1 MAKGI
6 LFTEEQKKKYDYV
19 RTTLTEMLRKILQD
33 ERFCADYVVMPN
45 GDEIVAVSF
54 NNKHSV
60 KNIDVTADSLLALTR
75 DVLKHF

>member
-1 MAKGI
+1 MAKGR
-6 LFTEEQKKKYDYV
+6 LLTEEQKRKYDYV
-19 RTTLTEMLRKILQD
+19 RTTLTEVLRKTLD
-33 ERFCADYVVMPN
+33 NDHFYATYVVMPN

-54 NNKHSV
+54 NNEYSV

>member
-1 MAKGI
+1 MIKSDDYQ
-6 LFTEEQKKKYDYV
+6 EKYDYV

-33 ERFCADYVVMPN
+33 EHFCADYVVMPN

>member
-1 MAKGI
+1 MI
-6 LFTEEQKKKYDYV
+6 LSNEYQEKYDYV

-33 ERFCADYVVMPN
+33 EHFCADYVVMPN

>member
-1 MAKGI
+1 MVLPDKY
-6 LFTEEQKKKYDYV
+6 LEKYDYV
-19 RTTLTEMLRKILQD
+19 RTTLTEMLREILQD

-75 DVLKHF
+75 DVLKYF

>member
-1 MAKGI
+1 MI
-6 LFTEEQKKKYDYV
+6 HSDEYQEKYDYV
-19 RTTLTEMLRKILQD
+19 RTTLTEVLRKTLD
-33 ERFCADYVVMPN
+33 NDHFYANYVMMPN